1 MSITIP
7 WGEQKMSKRMSKDSE
22 KPAMPHARR
31 GTRKPINLRPEEIDL
46 LVVEFARGKKTAQV
60 RESIHKTFGRV
71 VSAGS
76 VNYHQNWH
84 RERIEEMREQ
94 IRNKGEFE
102 VVGELSVPHSRE
114 IDDSLPFAERYSD
127 QLPPDIPDGFEPR

>member
-1 MSITIP
+1 
-7 WGEQKMSKRMSKDSE
+7 MSKRMSKDSE

-31 GTRKPINLRPEEIDL
+31 GTRKPINLRPEEID
-46 LVVEFARGKKTAQV
+46 

-127 QLPPDIPDGFEPR
+127 QLPPDIPDGWNPQ